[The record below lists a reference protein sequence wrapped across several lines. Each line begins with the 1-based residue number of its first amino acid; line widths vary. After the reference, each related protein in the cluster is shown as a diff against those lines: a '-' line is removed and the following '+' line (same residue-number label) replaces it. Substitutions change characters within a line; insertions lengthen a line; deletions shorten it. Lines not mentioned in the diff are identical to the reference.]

1 MMKNRLNGNLLFVAA
16 CIVLVACAS
25 QTHVHQIKKSH
36 DLVTDIKLYEICKS
50 DLQKEDFE
58 ITKCG
63 MYVQSALS
71 SYKTSEYIIVSFS
84 VHDDEDESLN
94 KFAKFISDCNGKN
107 FSLKKIAGDYVDHVN
122 NYKNNIDPNSFNAG
136 NYFWYYFLSCGDIN
150 KIKL

>member
-1 MMKNRLNGNLLFVAA
+1 MMEIRLNRNLLFVAA
-16 CIVLVACAS
+16 CIALVACAS
-25 QTHVHQIKKSH
+25 QARVHQIKQSH
-36 DLVTDIKLYEICKS
+36 NFVTDIELYEICKS
-50 DLQKEDFE
+50 DLQKENFE

-84 VHDDEDESLN
+84 VHGNEDESLN
-94 KFAKFISDCNGKN
+94 KFAKFISDCNGKS

-122 NYKNNIDPNSFNAG
+122 NYRNNIDTNSFNAG
-136 NYFWYYFLSCGDIN
+136 NYFWYYLLSCGDIN